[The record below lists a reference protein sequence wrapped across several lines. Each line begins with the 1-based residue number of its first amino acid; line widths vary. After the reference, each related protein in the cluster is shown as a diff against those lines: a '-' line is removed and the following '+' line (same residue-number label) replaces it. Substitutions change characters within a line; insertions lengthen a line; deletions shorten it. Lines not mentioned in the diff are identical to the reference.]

1 MNTMNQE
8 DMTRYVDEKKCD
20 YLIERR
26 LKKQVERDYLQDPDF
41 RVVLSLP
48 FLDATET
55 PFPYRSF
62 YIGIDDY
69 EKHMRY
75 DPYYLLRRVRYEEDK
90 EEIQIGKEKVVLQS
104 SEDYLSEEVELWRV
118 CCDVIRFLRGVGKWP
133 VSISPS
139 LRV

>member
-26 LKKQVERDYLQDPDF
+26 LKKQVERDYLQDPDY

-69 EKHMRY
+69 EKHMHY
-75 DPYYLLRRVRYEEDK
+75 DPYYLLRRVRYGEDK
-90 EEIQIGKEKVVLQS
+90 EEIQIGKERWCS
-104 SEDYLSEEVELWRV
+104 SRV
-118 CCDVIRFLRGVGKWP
+118 RTI
-133 VSISPS
+133 
-139 LRV
+139 